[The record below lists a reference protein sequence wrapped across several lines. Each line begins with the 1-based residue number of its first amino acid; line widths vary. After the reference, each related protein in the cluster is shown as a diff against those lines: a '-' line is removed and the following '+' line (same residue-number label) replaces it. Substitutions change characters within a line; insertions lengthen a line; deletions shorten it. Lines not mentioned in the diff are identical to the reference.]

1 MSVMVVLMLDTQK
14 LDSRRKRCV
23 GHKKIGILPYL
34 IWAVKDFV
42 HYRFIVVGVGVPS
55 VACPTKKCLELL
67 KLTWNQRLA
76 IVYGKSSP
84 RQR

>member
-1 MSVMVVLMLDTQK
+1 MVVLMLDTQK

-34 IWAVKDFV
+34 IWAVKAFV

-55 VACPTKKCLELL
+55 VA
-67 KLTWNQRLA
+67 
-76 IVYGKSSP
+76 
-84 RQR
+84 